1 MNLFNCT
8 LKFGMTKSEESQ
20 SLCFLRIH
28 CVALSLILVLQNG
41 EHIQNTEILDLNR
54 LYMLQ
59 PKLFFPIKNVD
70 TGKKLGLGLGSELA
84 HSFFIP
90 CHFIFP
96 RAKEMI
102 WYHFYAFLT
111 LRVRSKSTF

>member
-1 MNLFNCT
+1 MNLFHCT
-8 LKFGMTKSEESQ
+8 LKFGVTKGEESQ

-28 CVALSLILVLQNG
+28 CVALSLIPVLQNG

-54 LYMLQ
+54 LCMLQ
-59 PKLFFPIKNVD
+59 LKFFFLLKDVD
-70 TGKKLGLGLGSELA
+70 TGKKLGLGLGNELV

-111 LRVRSKSTF
+111 LTVRSKPTF

>member
-1 MNLFNCT
+1 MKLFNCT
-8 LKFGMTKSEESQ
+8 LKSGMTKSEESQ

-28 CVALSLILVLQNG
+28 CVALSLIPVLQNG

-59 PKLFFPIKNVD
+59 LKLFFPIKDVD
-70 TGKKLGLGLGSELA
+70 TGKKLGLGLGSELV

-102 WYHFYAFLT
+102 WYHFNAFLT
-111 LRVRSKSTF
+111 PRVRSKSTF